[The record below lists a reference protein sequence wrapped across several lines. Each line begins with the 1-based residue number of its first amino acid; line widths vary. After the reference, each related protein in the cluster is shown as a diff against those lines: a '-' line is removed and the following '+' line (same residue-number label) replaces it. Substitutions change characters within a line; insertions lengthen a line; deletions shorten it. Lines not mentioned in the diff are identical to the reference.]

1 MFQHKDGK
9 KHTGNGHGHNFC
21 YVRTGTV
28 IAAAPKN
35 DSNGIAALESA
46 EHGVFVSS
54 LSVAIVVIVVI
65 VGAAAVVVIV
75 VLVKKKQSAFRGERS
90 LGNDAL
96 PAFPLGQ
103 NVLHA
108 LPLDVADTNI
118 EIMVKEKSESNDV
131 DGLQFV

>member
-1 MFQHKDGK
+1 MG
-9 KHTGNGHGHNFC
+9 
-21 YVRTGTV
+21 

-54 LSVAIVVIVVI
+54 LSVAIVAIVVI
-65 VGAAAVVVIV
+65 VAAAAVVVIV
-75 VLVKKKQSAFRGERS
+75 VLVKKKQSAFWGERS

-108 LPLDVADTNI
+108 LPVDDADTNI